1 MIRVVLD
8 TNIVIS
14 ATLTKG
20 LPSAILTIL
29 LRLPQFQLCVSEP
42 LLEEY
47 RQVFMREKFEKI
59 RQEGLRTVAKIE
71 EQALKVSPKIKV
83 ERIRMD
89 RSDNRVLE
97 CALTA
102 EAHYLITGN
111 RRHFRFR
118 HFFSTRI
125 VNPYEFLELM
135 LSR

>member
-14 ATLTKG
+14 STLAKG

-29 LRLPQFQLCVSEP
+29 LRLPQFQICVSEP

-47 RQVFMREKFEKI
+47 KQVFMREKFEKI
-59 RQEGLRTVAKIE
+59 RQEGLRTVARIE
-71 EQALKVSPKIKV
+71 EQALRVIPEVKI
-83 ERIRMD
+83 EQIRMD
-89 RSDNRVLE
+89 RPDNRVLE
-97 CALTA
+97 CALAA

-118 HFFSTRI
+118 HFFSTQI
-125 VNPYEFLELM
+125 VNPYEFLNIII
-135 LSR
+135 SR

>member
-14 ATLTKG
+14 ATLAKG
-20 LPSAILTIL
+20 LPSSVLTIL
-29 LRLPQFQLCVSEP
+29 LRLSQFQLCVSEP

-59 RQEGLRTVAKIE
+59 HQEGLRTIAKIE
-71 EQALKVSPKIKV
+71 EQALNVIPKVKV
-83 ERIRMD
+83 ERIKMD

-102 EAHYLITGN
+102 GAHYLITGN
-111 RRHFRFR
+111 RRHFNFG

-125 VNPYEFLELM
+125 VSPYEFLDIII
-135 LSR
+135 SG

>member
-14 ATLTKG
+14 ATLAKG

-29 LRLPQFQLCVSEP
+29 LRLPQFQICVSEP

-47 RQVFMREKFEKI
+47 RQVFMRKKFEEI

-71 EQALKVSPKIKV
+71 EQALKVIPEVKV
-83 ERIRMD
+83 ERIRTD
-89 RSDNRVLE
+89 RPDNRVLE
-97 CALTA
+97 CALAA

-111 RRHFRFR
+111 RRHFRFG
-118 HFFSTRI
+118 HFFSTQI
-125 VNPYEFLELM
+125 VNPYEFLDIM
-135 LSR
+135 ISI